1 MSIVIQTYATV
12 TFSKHTHSNHSDDGG
27 MVTHRNPSRG
37 QWKPNRRLIQMKNTT
52 EKIENVVALNEK
64 LMETNKYLLGVI
76 ARKVS
81 RAQYLKLQ
89 KRTEKY
95 ISAE

>member
-1 MSIVIQTYATV
+1 
-12 TFSKHTHSNHSDDGG
+12 
-27 MVTHRNPSRG
+27 
-37 QWKPNRRLIQMKNTT
+37 MKNTT

-89 KRTEKY
+89 ERTEKY